1 MLVQTIK
8 KISFHKY
15 FIKWRTVSGDRGGK
29 HSGVTVGREMIEKF
43 FLLQ

>member
-15 FIKWRTVSGDRGGK
+15 FIKWRTDSGDRVAE
-29 HSGVTVGREMIEKF
+29 HLEVTLDREIIEKL
-43 FLLQ
+43 FLL